1 MLLLMMAFPSYG
13 AELSIQFETIA
24 RTNVTAIPGGL
35 GTFGG
40 LTEAPAIDSQGN
52 VAFVGGGGFDANGN
66 LQSGIY
72 TFDGSQYQKVAD
84 KNTLV
89 PGGGG
94 AKFTTFY
101 GSDLNDIDAGRVA
114 FRANTVSSGT
124 LLGLYS
130 NAGQASP
137 GNLVELALI
146 DGTEWTESSHP
157 WVDGNT
163 VAMRGRFP
171 DDQTEMMHWDGPSLS
186 TSYLDPGTGYIISP
200 ASQASVSG
208 DATIFRRYK
217 TGSSQMVI
225 SHAGSIEAL
234 ATIDSTA
241 IPGQPGLVFSNF
253 NFFPVV
259 DQGGQ
264 DAAFRGRGGGVI
276 GVYKR
281 TNDGAL
287 GAVADT
293 TTVAP
298 GTTNNLFTFFDD
310 AGISLA
316 GGQVVFLGMGS
327 SFLDGLYTD
336 IGGGLSVI
344 VDDQN
349 NNTINLDG
357 QLEQVSDIRFSSKSF
372 ANTPD
377 GYQVVFRAAL
387 QSGGTAIIRATIST
401 GSNPQPDI
409 SVSGSGTFGD
419 VTVGT
424 SSTRSITI
432 SNVGG
437 ADLNI
442 GTLFGLSSPFS
453 AVSDNCTGVKVAP
466 SGSCTVSVRFSPT
479 TTGFRSDTLIV
490 PSDDPDESSF
500 SVTFNGTG
508 TTTAAPDISVSGN
521 GAFGDVQTGTSSTHS
536 ITVSNVGNANL
547 VMGNLYGLTAPFS
560 AVSDNC
566 SGVTVAPSDSC
577 TVSVRFAPTV
587 TGLKSD
593 TLNFPS
599 NDPDQSTVNLN
610 VNGTG
615 TNTSTEPNITSS
627 GNGAFGDVSIGTS
640 STLSITVSNIGD
652 ADLVINNM
660 FGLAAPFSIVA
671 DTCSYTTVS
680 PAGSCGVSVRFT
692 PSAEGTLSDL
702 LLISSNDPD
711 ETYHSF
717 SFNGN
722 GTTVSAPNISVSGN
736 GAFGDVTTGTSSTRS
751 VTVSNTGNA
760 NLLIGSLSGL
770 TSPFSTV
777 SDNCTGVTVA
787 PAGTC
792 TVDVRFSPT
801 TTGLRSDTL
810 SFPSNDPDQSTFNF
824 AVSGTGTTTAT
835 PDISV
840 SGNGAFGD
848 VTTGTSSTRSITINN
863 VGTADLVMGNLF
875 GLASP
880 FSTVSDNCTGVTVA
894 PSGSCTVSVRFSP
907 TTTGLRTDTLNIP
920 SNDPDQ
926 STFNFAVSGTGTT
939 TATPDISVS
948 GNGAFGD
955 VATGTSSTR
964 SITINNVGTA
974 DLVMGNLF
982 GLASPF
988 STVSDNCT
996 GVTVAPSGFCT
1007 VSVRFSPTIAGLR
1020 SDTLNIPSNDP
1031 DQSTFNFAVNG
1042 AGTDSPAQEV
1052 VITKSDFESGSAGGW
1067 ILNGDIAVDTT
1078 EAIDQYSLRHT
1089 KSGNSVLNVST
1100 VGYTGVK
1107 VTMNLAATS
1116 LDSGEGCYAEVSTNG
1131 GSSWAPVVTVQNG
1144 NDNGTFFTG
1153 TVSPSGADNNSNM
1166 KLRFRS
1172 TGGKKPDYCWGD
1184 EVTVSGISDGTVTE
1198 PDITVSG
1205 NGSFGNV
1212 ETGTSS
1218 SHSITIGNA
1227 GDANLDIGSLYGLVS
1242 PFSIVSDNCSNAS
1255 LAPAASCTLSVRF
1268 SPTTTGLRSDTL
1280 NIPSN
1285 DPNQSTFGF
1294 TVNGTG
1300 TTSTSTEPDISVSGN
1315 GSFGDVDTGTSSSHG
1330 LTISNIGDAD
1340 LVIGN
1345 LYGLV
1350 TPFTILS
1357 NTCSGATLSPAGSCT
1372 LSVQFSPTTT
1382 GFLNDTLN
1390 IPSNDPDQS
1399 TFNFA
1404 VNGTGTDAPAQEV
1417 EIIRSDFE
1425 DGGIGNWSLSGNVS
1439 VDATLAIGSFSLR
1452 HGIGSNSELSVSTT
1466 GYDGVSITMSI
1477 AASALKNNGGCFGE
1491 VSTNS
1496 GITWLPVLE
1505 VLKGNDNG
1513 SFFSGTVSPIAADDN
1528 VDLQIRFRADGK
1540 GSGGYCYGDD
1550 VIVSGTLMGPN

>member
-848 VTTGTSSTRSITINN
+848 V
-863 VGTADLVMGNLF
+863 
-875 GLASP
+875 
-880 FSTVSDNCTGVTVA
+880 
-894 PSGSCTVSVRFSP
+894 
-907 TTTGLRTDTLNIP
+907 
-920 SNDPDQ
+920 
-926 STFNFAVSGTGTT
+926 
-939 TATPDISVS
+939 
-948 GNGAFGD
+948 
-955 VATGTSSTR
+955 ATGTSSTR